1 MTATHLTD
9 PTIFDLLPVG
19 VLILSQ
25 DRKLVYC
32 NEAYAGILRTPLRR
46 LKPGSP
52 LSKSIPEN
60 SEVFSVLDLPQV
72 NQRELTLTLPSG
84 VNPTLRVSCQPI
96 EMNGEKHFLLYLQDV
111 SIEKHLHERYKSVS
125 KESVTDEKTG
135 LFNSRY
141 FESFMA
147 DEFARVSSQPQQSL
161 GLVIVDIDFFKQVND
176 KHGHL
181 MGDEVLKHVSAVIK
195 KQTPEQGM
203 AARYGGEE
211 FCVLMRETSEQELL
225 AFAEKLR
232 TSIEGSGSIPVTVSL
247 GVSLTSPQTASSR
260 LLFEAADEAL
270 YEAKRTGRNK
280 VVFHKPS

>member
-1 MTATHLTD
+1 MSVTHLTD

-60 SEVFSVLDLPQV
+60 SEVFTVLDSPQV
-72 NQRELTLTLPSG
+72 SQRELTLTLASG
-84 VNPTLRVSCQPI
+84 INPTLRVSCQPI
-96 EMNGEKHFLLYLQDV
+96 ELEGQKHFLLYLHDV

-141 FESFMA
+141 FEGFLA
-147 DEFARVSSQPQQSL
+147 DEFERAHSQPEQTL
-161 GLVIVDIDFFKQVND
+161 GLIIVDIDFFKQVND

-181 MGDEVLKHVSAVIK
+181 MGDEVLKHVSGIIK
-195 KQTPEQGM
+195 QQTPANGM

-211 FCVLMRETSEQELL
+211 FCVLLRETNEKELL
-225 AFAEKLR
+225 DLAEKFRL
-232 TSIEGSGSIPVTVSL
+232 SIQGSGSIPVTVSL
-247 GVSLTSPQTASSR
+247 GVSVTSPQTASSR

-280 VVFHKPS
+280 VIFHKK

>member
-1 MTATHLTD
+1 MSSIHLAD

-52 LSKSIPEN
+52 LSKNIPES
-60 SEVFSVLDLPQV
+60 SEIFSVLDLPQV

-84 VNPTLRVSCQPI
+84 INPTLRVSCQPI
-96 EMNGEKHFLLYLQDV
+96 ELGNEKHFLLYLHDV

-135 LFNSRY
+135 LYNSRY
-141 FESFMA
+141 FETSLA
-147 DEFARVSSQPQQSL
+147 DEFAQVTSHAQKLL
-161 GLVIVDIDFFKQVND
+161 GLVIIDIDFFKQVND

-181 MGDEVLKHVSAVIK
+181 MGDEVLKHVSACIK
-195 KQTPEQGM
+195 QQTPSKGM

-211 FCVLMRETSEQELL
+211 FCVLLHETTELEIL
-225 AFAEKLR
+225 EFAEKLR
-232 TSIEGSGSIPVTVSL
+232 LAIEGSGTIPVTVSL
-247 GVSLTSPQTASSR
+247 GVSLTSPQTTTSR

-280 VVFHKPS
+280 VVFNKN